1 MHPLQ
6 SPLNPIDLNV
16 SPPSPHPLSSTSSL
30 SPGQE
35 NVNPQL
41 EILSKRLS
49 EAPLAVKEAVEL
61 AVSYFT
67 DARNASPRLQ
77 LTPPPDITG
86 PPVIPSNTIVHCNI
100 QINRQTTL
108 ETVYYY
114 PLNTLMEY
122 PETSVDGS
130 VGHVFTLDPQEWIN
144 PMANFAYSLGG
155 SHGMSQKAKIIKVSL
170 LVDASGER
178 VPCRETHTT
187 CTRPITLFV
196 FRPLIFE

>member
-6 SPLNPIDLNV
+6 SPLDPIDLNA
-16 SPPSPHPLSSTSSL
+16 SPPSIHPLSNTSSP
-30 SPGQE
+30 SPGRE
-35 NVNPQL
+35 NVSPEV
-41 EILSKRLS
+41 EILSKRIS
-49 EAPLAVKEAVEL
+49 EAPLAVKEALEL

-67 DARNASPRLQ
+67 DAGNASPHLQ

-86 PPVIPSNTIVHCNI
+86 PPVIPSNTIIYRNI

-114 PLNTLMEY
+114 PLNTLVEY

-155 SHGMSQKAKIIKVSL
+155 SHGMSQKAKTIKVSL
-170 LVDASGER
+170 LVDASGKR

-187 CTRPITLFV
+187 YRPITPFV
-196 FRPLIFE
+196 FRPLIFQ